1 MLKDGRTDDF
11 TAEQVEEDKA
21 AAAVTFISSDV
32 EVVCQITRCESRWA
46 ADKTAATDQC
56 WSPPRVWKSWSCRWS
71 DEDKTGQLRGKC
83 ERQVKYWFSDSELLQ
98 VAGFSL
104 FKPNRDETFILKQAH
119 GHSEASVFKLKLI
132 NWKTTSEAENVKF
145 VLNVEPNGLNALKTA
160 AL

>member
-104 FKPNRDETFILKQAH
+104 FKPNRDELTDILRLQC
-119 GHSEASVFKLKLI
+119 S
-132 NWKTTSEAENVKF
+132 NWNWSTERQQVRQKMSS
-145 VLNVEPNGLNALKTA
+145 LSWMWSQMD
-160 AL
+160 